1 MIWIMCWVMF
11 GLCVGLCLDHVWVMC
26 LGYVFGSRLWDAGT
40 HALVE
45 LYSTLKEAMLKNLA
59 TAQDQADESNKWF
72 TVAAQL
78 DSDYHDYL
86 R

>member
-1 MIWIMCWVMF
+1 MCWIMF
-11 GLCVGLCLDHVWVMC
+11 WVMC

>member
-1 MIWIMCWVMF
+1 MIWI
-11 GLCVGLCLDHVWVMC
+11 MC

-86 R
+86 RWVLRLG